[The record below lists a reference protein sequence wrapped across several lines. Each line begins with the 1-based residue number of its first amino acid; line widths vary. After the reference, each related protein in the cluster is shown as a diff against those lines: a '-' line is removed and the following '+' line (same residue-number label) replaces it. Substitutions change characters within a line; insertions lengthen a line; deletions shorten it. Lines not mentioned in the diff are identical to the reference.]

1 MSIESEIDELYR
13 ELILDHYRRPRNT
26 QFIPE
31 AQHNAEGFNPFCGD
45 QVSLQIMVDPNGV
58 IQGIG
63 QQGNGCSIS
72 QASASMLTEVLKGKS
87 LEQAKSTNNCF
98 RRLLEGESI
107 GESELD
113 SLGMLEALAG
123 VRKFPVRIKCA
134 LLAWTTMEDALGNSK

>member
-1 MSIESEIDELYR
+1 MSIENEVDELYR

-31 AQHNAEGFNPFCGD
+31 AQHNAEGLNPFCGD
-45 QVSLQIMVDPNGV
+45 QINLQIMVDSDKV
-58 IQGIG
+58 IQSIG

-98 RRLLEGESI
+98 RRLLEGETI
-107 GESELD
+107 EDSELAN
-113 SLGMLEALAG
+113 LGVLEALAG

-134 LLAWTTMEDALGNSK
+134 LLAWTTMEDALGDSE